1 MIKIETTGKP
11 IYGRIV
17 EDEIEVTFPTK
28 YVGHIAIINTET
40 DVYPEQKLLYHF
52 SAMTAEELVQQ
63 QIKTLRIIKNEIEEH
78 ICYIKRPQKGE
89 KNEN

>member
-1 MIKIETTGKP
+1 MIKIETTVNP
-11 IYGRIV
+11 IKGRLV

-40 DVYPEQKLLYHF
+40 DVYPKQTLLYHL

-63 QIKTLRIIKNEIEEH
+63 QIKTLRIIKSQIEEH
-78 ICYIKRPQKGE
+78 ICLINSLQKGDG
-89 KNEN
+89 K